1 PHIVSSAV
9 NPSPLVGTQQ
19 NLDFQSTLHP
29 QRPTINQSE
38 ILLRPTR
45 TNDPTRGQ
53 DIASSLLNDV
63 LFYRQATLAPNT
75 HKAYRTHR
83 KTYLRFCSM
92 LDISP
97 APVSTVH
104 LCLYAAYLARF
115 LLPQSVCVYISYVG
129 LLHKDYGLGNALADN
144 WFLSSVLKG
153 IKRTKGS
160 PPVPRLPITTDILYR
175 IRQHLEL
182 SDSKHASFWA
192 ICLVSFFG
200 LFRKSHLLPLS
211 HQDFSPAT
219 FLVRSDFTLDPST
232 VYIRVR
238 WSKTM
243 QLGQRTVT
251 IPLVAMSSPL
261 CPVSAV
267 NHAFQLTPGAGPQA
281 QAFCWRDSF
290 YGSNRIFT
298 YKDFMLSLRNHLSNI
313 GLSSSQYGSHSFR
326 RGGASFALEA
336 GIPLDTIAVM
346 GDWKSDA
353 IYLYLHMPLSQ
364 RLHAQRTLSDFLSS

>member
-1 PHIVSSAV
+1 
-9 NPSPLVGTQQ
+9 
-19 NLDFQSTLHP
+19 
-29 QRPTINQSE
+29 
-38 ILLRPTR
+38 
-45 TNDPTRGQ
+45 
-53 DIASSLLNDV
+53 
-63 LFYRQATLAPNT
+63 
-75 HKAYRTHR
+75 
-83 KTYLRFCSM
+83 M

-97 APVSTVH
+97 VPVSTVH

-129 LLHKDYGLGNALADN
+129 LLHKDYGLQNPLADN

-160 PPVPRLPITTDILYR
+160 PPVPRLPITVEILGR
-175 IRQHLEL
+175 LRQCLDL
-182 SDSKHASFWA
+182 SDSKHAAFWA

-211 HQDFSPAT
+211 SKDFSPAT
-219 FLVRSDFTLDPST
+219 FLVRSDFTFEPST
-232 VYIRVR
+232 VYVRVR

-267 NHAFQLTPGAGPQA
+267 RQSFRLTPGAGPQD

-290 YGSNRIFT
+290 FGSNRTFT
-298 YKDFMLSLRNHLSNI
+298 YRDFMLSLRTLLSST

-346 GDWKSDA
+346 GDWKSA
-353 IYLYLHMPLSQ
+353 AMYLYLHMPLSQ
-364 RLHAQRTLSDFLSS
+364 RLQAQRTLSSFLSS